1 MSHGWHACVLTQGI
15 WLMGL
20 THMNGVVALVD
31 LCQAGEL
38 LDRCVNLNTE
48 KDTEEAHH

>member
-1 MSHGWHACVLTQGI
+1 MVCMCPYSGDMA
-15 WLMGL
+15 LMGL
-20 THMNGVVALVD
+20 IHMNGVMALVD

-38 LDRCVNLNTE
+38 LDRCINLNTE

>member
-1 MSHGWHACVLTQGI
+1 MAYMCLYSGNMA
-15 WLMGL
+15 LMGL
-20 THMNGVVALVD
+20 THMNGVVALVE